1 MAGIENLIR
10 ANEDGTLSF
19 GDDTLAEKKKKEG
32 FSHEGDL
39 YKVKTYRDI
48 TRLEKNEGFVYES
61 VPGTVVREFSE
72 SENGMQFL
80 VDGTEDAQ
88 ITVGLSDETAYDIRI
103 DGKSIGSI
111 TTDLGGKLSFG
122 AELKDRTTPA
132 QVEIV
137 RA

>member
-32 FSHEGDL
+32 FSHAGDL
-39 YKVKTYRDI
+39 YKVKTYKDI
-48 TRLEKNEGFVYES
+48 TRLERNEGFVYES

-72 SENGMQFL
+72 NENGMQFL

-88 ITVGLSDETAYDIRI
+88 ITVGLSDETSYDIRV

-111 TTDLGGKLSFG
+111 TTDLG
-122 AELKDRTTPA
+122 EN
-132 QVEIV
+132 
-137 RA
+137 